1 MRAVSD
7 LVALRQVI
15 ERICGLGTPPNE
27 EATKFQMVLPIL
39 QHLGWDAS
47 DPSRVIP
54 EYAVGVRKSGKV
66 DLALLSPREQ
76 PVALIEAKAVGAR
89 IEDHVDQVL
98 EYAFKEGVDLCVLT
112 TGIIWWL
119 YLPRERGRPDDRRFA
134 EFDVRTDSIDQ
145 LLDDFETY
153 LGHTAL
159 VSHEAVQRAQ
169 EVLAAR
175 LDSERLQAEIPR
187 IWASMLSNPPQELIE
202 IIEARVFSSI
212 RLRPSGDQIGEFL
225 AGLAGSVNAPAGAGI
240 NRLVNSPPVPGK
252 PDSGMPTRRAKPTKP
267 DGFRL
272 WGRNYPATKWNNVW
286 YGVAEAL
293 YDRHPDRFR
302 DVVGKPR
309 GKRSYVEVERRM
321 LNSPS
326 YRVRDSQYWVGGHG
340 NASALRDRCVNLL
353 ELLGYGQSDI
363 EFFDADR

>member
-1 MRAVSD
+1 MLAVSD
-7 LVALRQVI
+7 LVALRQTI
-15 ERICGLGTPPNE
+15 ERIRGLGTPPNE

-66 DLALLSPREQ
+66 DLALLSPASS

-119 YLPRERGRPDDRRFA
+119 YLPRERGRPENRRFA
-134 EFDVRTDSIDQ
+134 EIDVRTDSIDQ

-159 VSHEAVQRAQ
+159 VSHEAVKRAQ

-175 LDSERLQAEIPR
+175 LKRAQEVLAARLESERLQAEIPR

-202 IIEARVFSSI
+202 IIEARVFDSI

-225 AGLAGSVNAPAGAGI
+225 AGLAGSVSAPAGAGT
-240 NRLVNSPPVPGK
+240 NRQVISPDDGTP
-252 PDSGMPTRRAKPTKP
+252 SGRAEVSRP

-272 WGRNYPATKWNNVW
+272 WGQEYPARRWKDVW
-286 YGVAEAL
+286 VTIAEAL
-293 YDRHPDRFR
+293 YARHPDRFR
-302 DVVGKPR
+302 AALGRHPNVHLER
-309 GKRSYVEVERRM
+309 QNLRS
-321 LNSPS
+321 P
-326 YRVRDSQYWVGGHG
+326 
-340 NASALRDRCVNLL
+340 VNLSGSEYWL
-353 ELLGYGQSDI
+353 ECHGSADAMRSRSVRLLKLCGYTEADV
-363 EFFDADR
+363 EFRNA

>member
-1 MRAVSD
+1 MSD
-7 LVALRQVI
+7 LVALRQTI
-15 ERICGLGTPPNE
+15 ERIRGLGTPPNE

-76 PVALIEAKAVGAR
+76 PVALIEAKAVGAC

-119 YLPRERGRPDDRRFA
+119 YLPRERGRPEDRRFA
-134 EFDVRTDSIDQ
+134 EIDVRTDSIDQ

-159 VSHEAVQRAQ
+159 VSHEAVKRAQ

-225 AGLAGSVNAPAGAGI
+225 AGLAGSVSARDSART
-240 NRLVNSPPVPGK
+240 NRQVVSSDDGTP
-252 PDSGMPTRRAKPTKP
+252 SGRAKSTKP

-272 WGRNYPATKWNNVW
+272 WGRNYPAKKWTDVW

-302 DVVGKPR
+302 DVVGRPR
-309 GKRSYVEVERRM
+309 GKRSYVEVDRRM
-321 LNSPS
+321 LNAPT
-326 YRVRDSQYWVGGHG
+326 YRVRDSQYWVAGHG
-340 NASALRDRCVNLL
+340 SASALRDRCVNLL

-363 EFFDADR
+363 EFFYADR

>member
-7 LVALRQVI
+7 LAALRQEI
-15 ERICGLGTPPNE
+15 ERIRGLGTPPNE

-39 QHLGWDAS
+39 QQLGWDAS

-153 LGHTAL
+153 LDHTAL
-159 VSHEAVQRAQ
+159 VSHEAVKRAQ

-187 IWASMLSNPPQELIE
+187 IWSSMLGNPPQELIE

-225 AGLAGSVNAPAGAGI
+225 AGLAGGVSAPTGVRT
-240 NRLVNSPPVPGK
+240 NRPATPPPVPK
-252 PDSGMPTRRAKPTKP
+252 PDSGTPTGRAEASRP

-272 WGRNYPATKWNNVW
+272 WGQEYPARRWKEVW
-286 YGVAEAL
+286 VTIAETL
-293 YDRHPDRFR
+293 YARHPDQFR
-302 DVVGKPR
+302 AAIDSHPNVHVGR
-309 GKRSYVEVERRM
+309 QGLRSPIQI
-321 LNSPS
+321 SG
-326 YRVRDSQYWVGGHG
+326 SQYWLESHG
-340 NASALRDRCVNLL
+340 SAGAMRSRSIRLLKLCGYTEADVEFRNA
-353 ELLGYGQSDI
+353 
-363 EFFDADR
+363 

>member
-1 MRAVSD
+1 MSD
-7 LVALRQVI
+7 LAALRQVI
-15 ERICGLGTPPNE
+15 ERIRGLGTPPNE

-39 QHLGWDAS
+39 QQLGWDAS

-76 PVALIEAKAVGAR
+76 PVALIEAKAVGVR

-153 LGHTAL
+153 LGYTAL
-159 VSHEAVQRAQ
+159 VNHEAVKRAQ

-187 IWASMLSNPPQELIE
+187 IWASMLGNPPQELIE

-212 RLRPSGDQIGEFL
+212 RLRPSGEQIGEFL
-225 AGLAGSVNAPAGAGI
+225 AGLTGSASAAGNVRTARPAPPPPAPGKSPVPMKPDDGKPAG
-240 NRLVNSPPVPGK
+240 
-252 PDSGMPTRRAKPTKP
+252 RAKVSRP

-272 WGRNYPATKWNNVW
+272 LGQEYPAKRWKDVW
-286 YGVAEAL
+286 VTIAETL
-293 YDRHPDRFR
+293 YARHPDRFR
-302 DVVGKPR
+302 TAIDSHPNVHLGSQAL
-309 GKRSYVEVERRM
+309 RSPIQI
-321 LNSPS
+321 SG
-326 YRVRDSQYWVGGHG
+326 SQYWLESHG
-340 NASALRDRCVNLL
+340 SADAMRQRSVRLLNLC
-353 ELLGYGQSDI
+353 GYTEADV
-363 EFFDADR
+363 EFRSA